1 MKTKKYL
8 LSLALISL
16 LAASLLALPAKGLA
30 QTTTLNEIEP
40 VGAIEKIITWLITII
55 LIVAALFIVIA
66 AFTFVTAG
74 GDPEKV
80 NKARDQV
87 LYALI
92 GVVVALLAYGL
103 VLLVKK
109 TVGA

>member
-30 QTTTLNEIEP
+30 QTTLNEIEP